1 MKWHGIKNTFYY
13 VQYVK
18 VKERLKWFQSK
29 LAFVEDGRRHHRT
42 EAVSDVHI
50 FLKEVEFWLIEKD
63 SEILKNTLIIMKKD

>member
-1 MKWHGIKNTFYY
+1 
-13 VQYVK
+13 
-18 VKERLKWFQSK
+18 
-29 LAFVEDGRRHHRT
+29 VEDGRLHHRT